1 MYGVEHTIALQEL
14 NMPVA
19 PLELTDNLRNS
30 KPIAEQVQKAFPEM
44 QVGDSGV
51 QSGDEPEFIHITQNN
66 VQEKITKLLRSL
78 LETNR
83 VDPSEIHIL
92 FDTRG
97 TLNDIQPQIAGLA
110 DGVGMETIHRFK
122 GLETGV
128 AIVVFGPEN
137 EVNPETIETYA
148 YVGMSRA
155 KYALFVMGT
164 GEVKE
169 AINW

>member
-1 MYGVEHTIALQEL
+1 M
-14 NMPVA
+14 
-19 PLELTDNLRNS
+19 
-30 KPIAEQVQKAFPEM
+30 
-44 QVGDSGV
+44 
-51 QSGDEPEFIHITQNN
+51 
-66 VQEKITKLLRSL
+66 QEKITKLLRSL

-169 AINW
+169 AIHW